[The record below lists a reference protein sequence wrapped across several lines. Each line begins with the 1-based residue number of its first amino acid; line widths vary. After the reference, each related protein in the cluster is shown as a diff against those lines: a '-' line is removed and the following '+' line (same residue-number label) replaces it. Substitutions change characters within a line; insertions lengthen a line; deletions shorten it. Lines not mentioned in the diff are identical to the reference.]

1 MPITRYNLLAEFL
14 VLSGRK
20 CKTYECSVVGER
32 DNNDY
37 YVAFVPAL
45 PQGHNQARSL
55 DDLLSRIRGAI
66 AMKVEVENDEIA
78 NLEFVGVQGA
88 TVSA

>member
-1 MPITRYNLLAEFL
+1 
-14 VLSGRK
+14 VLSGGK

-88 TVSA
+88 TVSALRDFLP